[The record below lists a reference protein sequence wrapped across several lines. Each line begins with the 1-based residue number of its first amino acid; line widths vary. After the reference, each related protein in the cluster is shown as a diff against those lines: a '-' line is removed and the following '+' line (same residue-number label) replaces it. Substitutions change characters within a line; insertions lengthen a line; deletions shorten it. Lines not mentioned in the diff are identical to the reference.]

1 MEAAVARRL
10 PEPPPPRAIRLTFSF
25 GPDGIQ
31 LIDSQTIEKRVPAS
45 DPLPAEFDATTVAAE
60 ARTADE
66 APTFRAVIPQAIP
79 RDVEVFDPDLPGG
92 VRRDPSPPAS
102 GVFTVL
108 IPEHDGAEHVVLL
121 ARPRAADVQRDQP
134 DQEGPV
140 RDEQGARPVEVAR
153 FELPGRTDGNG

>member
-1 MEAAVARRL
+1 MARRP
-10 PEPPPPRAIRLTFSF
+10 PEPPPPRATRLTFSF

-45 DPLPAEFDATTVAAE
+45 EPLPAELDATTVAAE

-66 APTFRAVIPQAIP
+66 ALTFRAVIPQAIP
-79 RDVEVFDPDLPGG
+79 RDVEVFDPDLEGG
-92 VRRDPSPPAS
+92 VRRDPSPPAR

-108 IPEHDGAEHVVLL
+108 IPESDAVEHVVLL
-121 ARPRAADVQRDQP
+121 ARPRAADIPPDQP
-134 DQEGPV
+134 DQERPM

-153 FELPGRTDGNG
+153 FQIPGRADGNG

>member
-1 MEAAVARRL
+1 MARRP

-31 LIDSQTIEKRVPAS
+31 LIDTQTIEKRVPPS
-45 DPLPAEFDATTVAAE
+45 DPLPAELDAMTVAAE
-60 ARTADE
+60 VRSADE
-66 APTFRAVIPQAIP
+66 APTFRAVVPQAIP

-92 VRRDPSPPAS
+92 VRRDPSPPAQ

-108 IPEHDGAEHVVLL
+108 IPESDAADHVVLL
-121 ARPRAADVQRDQP
+121 GRPPAADVQRDQP
-134 DQEGPV
+134 DQEAPV

-153 FELPGRTDGNG
+153 FQIRGRTDGNG